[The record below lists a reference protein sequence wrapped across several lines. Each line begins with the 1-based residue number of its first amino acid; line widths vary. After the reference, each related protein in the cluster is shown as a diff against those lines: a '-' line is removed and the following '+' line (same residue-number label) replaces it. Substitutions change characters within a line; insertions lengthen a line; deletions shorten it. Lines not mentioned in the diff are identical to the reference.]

1 MNCDHCNC
9 ALIETEMSFEFDY
22 EDGDDIHNYR
32 ICLRCVDD
40 TIENC
45 EEAKLIAV
53 WKFGTSIEVDEDEEF
68 DMADYKDHMFASDET
83 TSESGSDDGSDDGFE
98 NCDCG
103 YIHHY
108 EDKCP
113 QGKSCAHYEKWRK
126 DECAPKEKV
135 VRKSCCSACG
145 VQGHNKNNKKFH
157 PVAPVCLPVTM
168 EESDD
173 EEEEEEVCCFKCGSA
188 GMFGETHFYAQPEK
202 DGEENLYCDD
212 CDVKSWH
219 DDV

>member
-1 MNCDHCNC
+1 MNCDHYNC
-9 ALIETEMSFEFDY
+9 ALI
-22 EDGDDIHNYR
+22 
-32 ICLRCVDD
+32 
-40 TIENC
+40 
-45 EEAKLIAV
+45 
-53 WKFGTSIEVDEDEEF
+53 
-68 DMADYKDHMFASDET
+68 ET

-126 DECAPKEKV
+126 DECVPKEKV

-157 PVAPVCLPVTM
+157 PVAPVCLPVCAKMCVVCYVEKSTCEIGVNCKTCKNPM
-168 EESDD
+168 CF
-173 EEEEEEVCCFKCGSA
+173 VCCCEYFCANPNFHAEGDETGS
-188 GMFGETHFYAQPEK
+188 
-202 DGEENLYCDD
+202 CV
-212 CDVKSWH
+212 DV
-219 DDV
+219 DIPCPMCRTINVFCV